1 MSDNHQHLVRCRVD
15 GEAHWGLLDGAD
27 VWQLEGSPFSGE
39 LTTKKRLGPIEAVQL
54 EAPASPSKIVC
65 VGRNYAAH
73 AAEHQAQVPS
83 EPLLFL
89 KPPSSVIG
97 PEQPIVLPP
106 QSQQVEHEAELAL
119 VIGRRCRNLTEDEA
133 WRNVTAVTCGNDV
146 TARDLQR
153 KDNQWTRGKG
163 FDTFCPLGPQ
173 LVTGLEEDEVRDLAI
188 SCRVGAELRQQASTR
203 DMIFSPAYLISYI
216 SKIMTLMPGDVIM
229 TGTPAGV
236 GRLTSG
242 DQVEVEISNIGI
254 LRNPIV

>member
-1 MSDNHQHLVRCRVD
+1 VLK
-15 GEAHWGLLDGAD
+15 GTD

-39 LTTKKRLGPIEAVQL
+39 IIEKIKLGPIESVQL
-54 EAPASPSKIVC
+54 MAPTRPTKIVC

-97 PEQPIVLPP
+97 AGQTIVLPS

-119 VIGRRCRNLTEDEA
+119 VIGRRCRSVTEDDA
-133 WRNVTAVTCGNDV
+133 WRSVTAVTCGNDV

-163 FDTFCPLGPQ
+163 FDTFCPLGPYM
-173 LVTGLEEDEVRDLAI
+173 VTGFEEAEIGNLTI
-188 SCRVGAELRQQASTR
+188 SCRVGDEQRQQGNTR

-236 GRLTSG
+236 GRLTAG
-242 DQVEVEISNIGI
+242 DQVEVEIAGIGV
-254 LRNPIV
+254 LRNPVVEERVVQCHGGGWVGGP

>member
-1 MSDNHQHLVRCRVD
+1 MNDKHQLVRYKVD
-15 GEAHWGLLDGAD
+15 GSAHWGVLDGSD
-27 VWQLEGSPFSGE
+27 VWQLEGSPISGE
-39 LTTKKRLGPIEAVQL
+39 IIVDKKLGPIESVQI
-54 EAPASPSKIVC
+54 EAPAKPTKIVC

-89 KPPSSVIG
+89 KPPSSIIG
-97 PEQPIVLPP
+97 PEQSIVLPD

-133 WRNVTAVTCGNDV
+133 WDSVIAVTCGNDV

-163 FDTFCPLGPQ
+163 FDTFCPLGPY
-173 LVTGLEEDEVRDLAI
+173 LVTGLDETEVGDLALT
-188 SCRVGAELRQQASTR
+188 CRVGDELRQQGSTR
-203 DMIFSPAYLISYI
+203 EMIFPPVYLISYI

-236 GRLTSG
+236 GRLTAG
-242 DQVEVEISNIGI
+242 DLVEVEIAGVGV
-254 LRNPIV
+254 LRNPVT